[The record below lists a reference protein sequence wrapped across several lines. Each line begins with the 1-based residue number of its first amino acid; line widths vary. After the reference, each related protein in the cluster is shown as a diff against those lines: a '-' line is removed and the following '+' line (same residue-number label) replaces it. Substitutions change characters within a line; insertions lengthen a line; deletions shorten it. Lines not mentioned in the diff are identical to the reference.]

1 MDKVIF
7 DTAKAKLD
15 EYNKLFTPLWDACVL
30 AIEEFVKSLD
40 GKTYYIGDKT
50 IGTPDEI
57 EICDSCGEIRV
68 LDRISLDPVTNDT
81 VLGLAPT
88 EDELELFICVD
99 NEIVPLEFGYVK
111 LDEIVTI
118 FQYIVDNEL

>member
-15 EYNKLFTPLWDACVL
+15 EYNNLFTPLWDACVL

-50 IGTPDEI
+50 IGTSDEI

-68 LDRISLDPVTNDT
+68 LDRIFLDPVTNDI
-81 VLGLAPT
+81 VLELAPT
-88 EDELELFICVD
+88 EDELELFISVD